1 MSANTGTNEPIDM
14 WHYEKLAISQGFR
27 VVAGID
33 EAGRGPIAGPVVA
46 AAVILPFHCD
56 IEGIN
61 DSKKL
66 TPAKREAA
74 FAKITSMAKGIGVG
88 IVDAEEIDRINIL
101 QATYKAMRL
110 AAAQLTVDVN
120 LFLVDGNPIKGL
132 GYPHRAIVGGD
143 AKSAS
148 IAAAS
153 IIAKVTR
160 DRIMC
165 DYHALY
171 PEYGFG
177 RHKGYLSAEH
187 KESLF
192 THGACKIHRRSFEPV
207 KSLYGKEEEAPKHW
221 VQTNLF

>member
-1 MSANTGTNEPIDM
+1 MAQPEKIDM
-14 WHYEKLAISQGFR
+14 WHYEKLVAAQGFR
-27 VVAGID
+27 IVAGID

-46 AAVILPFHCD
+46 AAVVLPFHCD

-88 IVDAEEIDRINIL
+88 IVDEEEIDRINIL
-101 QATYKAMRL
+101 QATYKAMHL
-110 AAAQLTVDVN
+110 AAAQLTVGVS
-120 LFLVDGNPIKGL
+120 LFLVDGNPVKGL
-132 GYPHRAIVGGD
+132 GYPHRAIVKGD

-165 DYHALY
+165 GYHAVY
-171 PEYGFG
+171 PEYGFNK
-177 RHKGYLSAEH
+177 HKGYLSEEH

-192 THGACKIHRRSFEPV
+192 KHGACKIHRRSFEPV
-207 KSLYGKEEEAPKHW
+207 KSLCKEEEAPKQW
-221 VQTNLF
+221 VQTELF

>member
-1 MSANTGTNEPIDM
+1 MSANTHTSEPVDM
-14 WHYEKLAISQGFR
+14 WHYEKLVAAQGFR
-27 VVAGID
+27 IVAGID

-46 AAVILPFHCD
+46 AAVVLPFHCD
-56 IEGIN
+56 IDGIN

-101 QATYKAMRL
+101 QATTKAMHM
-110 AAAQLTVDVN
+110 AAAQLALDVK
-120 LFLVDGNPIKGL
+120 LFLVDGNPVKGL
-132 GYPHRAIVGGD
+132 GYPHRAIVKGD

-160 DRIMC
+160 DRMMC
-165 DYHALY
+165 EYHAVY
-171 PEYGFG
+171 PEYGFDK
-177 RHKGYLSAEH
+177 HKGYLSEEH
-187 KESLF
+187 KSSLF
-192 THGACKIHRRSFEPV
+192 KHGACKIHRRSFEPV
-207 KSLYGKEEEAPKHW
+207 KSLCSQEEDAPRQW
-221 VQTNLF
+221 VQTELF

>member
-27 VVAGID
+27 MVAGID

-132 GYPHRAIVGGD
+132 GYPHRAIVGG
-143 AKSAS
+143 
-148 IAAAS
+148 
-153 IIAKVTR
+153 
-160 DRIMC
+160 
-165 DYHALY
+165 
-171 PEYGFG
+171 
-177 RHKGYLSAEH
+177 
-187 KESLF
+187 
-192 THGACKIHRRSFEPV
+192 
-207 KSLYGKEEEAPKHW
+207 
-221 VQTNLF
+221 